1 MTLERRLPEMY
12 AVLALVVT
20 GLMCLVTAPFFGPD
34 EANQACRAI
43 ALAHGQVIARMGADE
58 AGGEIDSGALAAMEG
73 VNNIRMAWEKRAG
86 DFHNRAYGP
95 MTEELERPLAQVR
108 WSHRRVFVP
117 FGNTA
122 AYPPFLYAPAVLGW
136 RVGEALG
143 LTIFESLR
151 LARMLC
157 ALTAVAVGWLAMRVC
172 ARSRWLLLPFLLL
185 PSVLFINATCSQD
198 AVLLPVAALVAALV
212 SRPLVRGGEWTH
224 WELAGVAGL
233 VATMAMAR
241 PPYLGLALILFLP
254 GVELAGNR
262 WRRWLE
268 PMVALALVVGAVA
281 LWRHAVAGL
290 DIDTSDEANPTLQM
304 LFMQAHPGAAA
315 WAIVRGTVEAA
326 VDFWQRGFY
335 VVGWNDLLGPRVL
348 SIPAGLCVIA
358 GLLLGERG
366 PVRSW
371 RGTGLTAVCVGAA
384 LLGISAAEYLIWT
397 PPGLSTVYGIQPRYW
412 LPVMPL
418 GMMLLQGAIPMPIPP
433 RLRERLLAGMLV
445 VLLAIACTLPLVAQQ
460 AFYRDGWLARW

>member
-43 ALAHGQVIARMGADE
+43 ALGHGQVIARMGADE

-136 RVGEALG
+136 RAGEALG
-143 LTIFESLR
+143 LTIFQSLR
-151 LARMLC
+151 VARLLC
-157 ALTAVAVGWLAMRVC
+157 ALTAVVVGWLAMRVC
-172 ARSRWLLLPFLLL
+172 AGSRWMLMAFLLL

-198 AVLLPVAALVAALV
+198 AVLLSVAALVAALV
-212 SRPLVRGGEWTH
+212 SRPLVRGDAWTRG
-224 WELAGVAGL
+224 ELAAVAGL
-233 VATMAMAR
+233 VAMMAMAR
-241 PPYLGLALILFLP
+241 APY
-254 GVELAGNR
+254 
-262 WRRWLE
+262 
-268 PMVALALVVGAVA
+268 VALALVALVPGVRRRRWVGPVLACVFVVAALAGWHYAV
-281 LWRHAVAGL
+281 RTL
-290 DIDTSDEANPTLQM
+290 DVDTSDEANPALQAA
-304 LFMQAHPGAAA
+304 FVREHPLAAGA
-315 WAIVRGTVEAA
+315 AIVRGTAEAGA
-326 VDFWQRGFY
+326 DFARRGMY
-335 VVGWNDLLGPRVL
+335 VMGWNDLLGPRAL
-348 SIPAGLCVIA
+348 SVAAGLCVVA
-358 GLLLGERG
+358 VMLLGERG
-366 PVRSW
+366 PVRRR
-371 RGTGLTAVCVGAA
+371 RGLGLMAVCVGGA
-384 LLGISAAEYLIWT
+384 LVGISAAEYVIWT
-397 PPGLSTVYGIQPRYW
+397 PPGLGTVYGIQPRYW

-418 GMMLLQGAIPMPIPP
+418 GMMLVQGAIPMPIATKI
-433 RLRERLLAGMLV
+433 RWTLLLWTGVLV
-445 VLLAIACTLPLVAQQ
+445 MTTACTLPFVA
-460 AFYRDGWLARW
+460 ARVFYRDGLAQVLRINLR